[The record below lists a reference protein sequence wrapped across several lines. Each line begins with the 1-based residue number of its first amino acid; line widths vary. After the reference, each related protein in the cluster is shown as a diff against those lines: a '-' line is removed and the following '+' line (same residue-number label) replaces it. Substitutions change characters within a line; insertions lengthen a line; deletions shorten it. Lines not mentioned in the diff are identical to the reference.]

1 MKELTRMKRIT
12 NLRDDL
18 IEEAY
23 LSDAIPVIPVSSFL
37 PTPASGF
44 VMGHAAKIAAAAVAG
59 VLSVGVL
66 VGAGLLAYKEWREPI
81 VPPPVTTETTSDE
94 TQEPI
99 TEPPTHAEETE
110 SRKEEP
116 VTDTEPVTET
126 ATETEPDT
134 EIQLDV
140 ELQPETI
147 QPGETVTVTVTAVV
161 PAELEWVPCFS
172 VYFTYGTVPVSKD
185 ILCYASED
193 GADVFTVTIPQN
205 APAGAYDLTVV
216 CEGVG
221 HTKLFEKVLTVLPS
235 DETAVNPHVRITS
248 GTNTV
253 YPLQWEYGGR
263 YVYAKDDI
271 DAAKSWSYMFSDGV
285 GYMDYSL
292 NDPTTLPT
300 VVWSNE
306 VTVYYAD
313 SVLESGYFLVYD
325 EEGKGIGYKELN
337 DIELESGIY
346 YFAIKGSYYGTD
358 HTQEV
363 LEAAKKIDD
372 MWADEQPIMQ
382 EEVYKELEKD
392 PLAFVDKTYC
402 EHMIRVII
410 P

>member
-172 VYFTYGTVPVSKD
+172 VYFTYGTVPVGKD
-185 ILCYASED
+185 ILSYAPDES
-193 GADVFTVTIPQN
+193 GAGSFTVQIPSN

-216 CEGVG
+216 CEGTEQVKVF
-221 HTKLFEKVLTVLPS
+221 HRVLTVEAPLVS
-235 DETAVNPHVRITS
+235 DEKKKDITCL
-248 GTNTV
+248 N
-253 YPLQWEYGGR
+253 
-263 YVYAKDDI
+263 DDI
-271 DAAKSWSYMFSDGV
+271 RVTPYYVNLNGGVWRYSEEEGWSCIIFDGLAF
-285 GYMDYSL
+285 YPIKDTALPMI
-292 NDPTTLPT
+292 PT
-300 VVWSNE
+300 VVYNGSFEFCYGEDVFTEFRSYQILDGEREELSLSGSLAEKLN
-306 VTVYYAD
+306 
-313 SVLESGYFLVYD
+313 SLESGVYYIVTSETLHKEDYTEECRAWAKAQD
-325 EEGKGIGYKELN
+325 EL
-337 DIELESGIY
+337 
-346 YFAIKGSYYGTD
+346 
-358 HTQEV
+358 
-363 LEAAKKIDD
+363 
-372 MWADEQPIMQ
+372 WADTYET
-382 EEVYKELEKD
+382 ECFEKN
-392 PLAFVDKTYC
+392 LAKNPYYYVTYY
-402 EHMIRVII
+402 HRQYTVRVII